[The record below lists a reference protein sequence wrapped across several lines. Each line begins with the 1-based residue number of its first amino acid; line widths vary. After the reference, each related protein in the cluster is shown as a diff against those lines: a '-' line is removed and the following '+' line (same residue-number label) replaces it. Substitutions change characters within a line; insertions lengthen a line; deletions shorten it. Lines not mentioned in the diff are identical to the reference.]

1 MAFSVFQ
8 PCPWRGPSQASTY
21 LLRICVPMS
30 RNWRRSSLCSV
41 VSALQSSYLTAQKHI
56 SPMYIIVNRC
66 VSEKMPDPKDKPVVS
81 KTSWRQKN
89 RLLKKFLCQFSVIQV
104 IVVLEEEKQ
113 KVMDSFNSVEDFSP
127 LIPEASSVWLLYVEP
142 QVFKP

>member
-1 MAFSVFQ
+1 
-8 PCPWRGPSQASTY
+8 
-21 LLRICVPMS
+21 
-30 RNWRRSSLCSV
+30 
-41 VSALQSSYLTAQKHI
+41 
-56 SPMYIIVNRC
+56 
-66 VSEKMPDPKDKPVVS
+66 MPGPKDKPVVS

-113 KVMDSFNSVEDFSP
+113 KVMDFFNSVEDFSP